1 MSAPLKYFSD
11 WTRPDGMKI
20 LTFLFGGLMMTPVF
34 GELKVQDSEGK
45 HLDVV
50 SDGKVL
56 VRYMYE
62 HDTSSQEKHH
72 ETYKPY
78 LHVFDA
84 EGEKPITKGAGG
96 QFTHHRGIFLGWSKI
111 NFGGKTYDRWHM
123 KGGDIVHQKF
133 SKKEVKDGA
142 AIFTSVTHW
151 MDANEKAF
159 LEEERTFTIAEG
171 KFDGRLMIDFH
182 TKLTS
187 VGGDVFL
194 KGDPEHAGVQ
204 YRPANEVDKKKTKY
218 LFPNGV
224 KKVNGVK
231 DLPWAAEN
239 YTLAGKEYGVVHLNA
254 PSNPKGTVHSA
265 YRDYGR
271 FGAFFEKEIKKGESL
286 ELNYGFL
293 ILDGKLPSVEKIDGV
308 WKAWSK

>member
-1 MSAPLKYFSD
+1 MMRPVHMKFPSFLAGTLMFS
-11 WTRPDGMKI
+11 P
-20 LTFLFGGLMMTPVF
+20 LFGALEF
-34 GELKVQDSEGK
+34 KDSKGK

-62 HDTSSQEKHH
+62 HDTSTPEKHH

-84 EGEKPITKGAGG
+84 EGKKPITKGAGG
-96 QFTHHRGIFLGWSKI
+96 QFTHHRGIFIGWSSTKA
-111 NFGGKTYDRWHM
+111 NGKSYDRWHM

-133 SKKEVKDGA
+133 LKQEVKDGTA
-142 AIFTSVTHW
+142 TFTSVTHW
-151 MDANEKAF
+151 MDESAKPF
-159 LEEERTFTIAEG
+159 MEEERTFMVSEG
-171 KFDGRLMIDFH
+171 KHGGRVMIDFH
-182 TKLTS
+182 TKLS
-187 VGGDVFL
+187 PVNGDVFL

-204 YRPANEVDKKKTKY
+204 YRPANEVEKKKTKY

-224 KKVNGVK
+224 TQVKGVK

-239 YTLAGKEYGVVHLNA
+239 YTLSGKEYGVVHMNA
-254 PSNPKGTVHSA
+254 PTNPKGTVHSA

-271 FGAFFEKEIKKGESL
+271 FGAFFEKEIKKGDAL
-286 ELNYGFL
+286 ELDYGFL
-293 ILDGKLPSVEKIDGV
+293 ILDGKLPSVENIDGV
-308 WKAWSK
+308 WKTWSQ

>member
-1 MSAPLKYFSD
+1 MKYFRAD
-11 WTRPDGMKI
+11 ERPERMKI
-20 LTFLFGGLMMTPVF
+20 STFLLGGLLVAPVF
-34 GELKVQDSEGK
+34 GALEFKDTEGK

-50 SDGKVL
+50 SDGKVV

-62 HDTSSQEKHH
+62 HDTSTPEKHH

-84 EGEKPITKGAGG
+84 EGKKPITKGAGG
-96 QFTHHRGIFLGWSKI
+96 QFTHHRGIFIGWSKI
-111 NFGGKTYDRWHM
+111 ETGGKRYDRWHM
-123 KGGDIVHQKF
+123 KGGDIIHQKF
-133 SKKEVKDGA
+133 ARKEVKDGA
-142 AIFTSVTHW
+142 ALFTSVTHW
-151 MDANEKAF
+151 MDEAEKPF
-159 LEEERTFTIAEG
+159 MEEERTFTVTEG
-171 KFDGRLMIDFH
+171 KFGGRVMIDFH
-182 TKLTS
+182 TKLTPVS
-187 VGGDVFL
+187 GDVFL

-224 KKVNGVK
+224 TKVKGVK

-239 YTLAGKEYGVVHLNA
+239 YTLDGKQYGVVHMNA
-254 PSNPKGTVHSA
+254 SSNPKDTVHSA

-293 ILDGKLPSVEKIDGV
+293 ILEGELPSVEEVGGV
-308 WKAWSK
+308 WSRWAE